1 MISMSN
7 RVLEHYRF
15 GWAFAWVNR
24 TLRSRRKKITKI
36 MALYKKFGLVSGGCS
51 LCESKNFTLVSE
63 GDRYGFDLKKQ
74 ICNECG
80 LIQTYPA
87 VSREF
92 HEEFYSYHYR
102 PLYLKSETVDYEGV
116 IKEQSDKAK
125 KYLNYFI
132 NNGLSEKLANLSII
146 EIGCSSGGTI
156 DALKTAAK
164 SVQGCDLDVEAIKF
178 AKDNFKL
185 DVEMGMYPSSLPNG
199 PRLFILSHVL
209 EHVYNPLETLK
220 EIRLLMNT
228 GDYLFIAVPGIN
240 GVAKGNYKNDL
251 RRYFHIAHVSDFT
264 SSTLANVANYAGF
277 KLANIDQ
284 EINGLFVADEVSN
297 WRKNKQ
303 DSINNIRSIEKTYK
317 GIFPHL

>member
-1 MISMSN
+1 MSN
-7 RVLEHYRF
+7 RILEHFRF
-15 GWAFAWVNR
+15 GSAFAWVNR
-24 TLRSRRKKITKI
+24 TLRSRRKKISKI

-51 LCESKNFTLVSE
+51 LCKSKNFTLISE

-74 ICNECG
+74 LCNECG

-102 PLYLKSETVDYEGV
+102 PLYLKSETVDYESV

-125 KYLNYFI
+125 KYLDYFL
-132 NNGLSEKLANLSII
+132 NNGLSEKLADLSII

-156 DALKTAAK
+156 EALKTAAK
-164 SVQGCDLDVEAIKF
+164 SVQGCDLDGEAIKF
-178 AKDNFKL
+178 AQDNFKL
-185 DVEMGMYPSSLPNG
+185 DVEVGMYPSTLPDG

-209 EHVYNPLETLK
+209 EHVFNPLEALK

-228 GDYLFIAVPGIN
+228 GDYLFIAVPGIDC
-240 GVAKGNYKNDL
+240 VAKGDYKNDL

-277 KLANIDQ
+277 KATNLDQ

>member
-1 MISMSN
+1 MSN
-7 RVLEHYRF
+7 RVLKHYRF
-15 GWAFAWVNR
+15 GSAFARINR
-24 TLRSRRKKITKI
+24 TLRSRRKKISKI
-36 MALYKKFGLVSGGCS
+36 MALYKKFGLVSEGCS
-51 LCESKNFTLVSE
+51 LCKSKNFTLISE

-74 ICNECG
+74 FCNQCG
-80 LIQTYPA
+80 LIQTYPS

-92 HEEFYSYHYR
+92 HEEFYSYYYR

-125 KYLNYFI
+125 KYLDYFF

-156 DALKTAAK
+156 EALKTAAK

-178 AKDNFKL
+178 AQDNFKL
-185 DVEMGMYPSSLPNG
+185 DVEVGMYPSSLPDG

-240 GVAKGNYKNDL
+240 GVAKGDYKNDL
-251 RRYFHIAHVSDFT
+251 RRYFHIGHVTDFT
-264 SSTLANVANYAGF
+264 RSTLANVANYAGF
-277 KLANIDQ
+277 KVTNIDQ
-284 EINGLFVADEVSN
+284 EIIGLFIADEVSN

-303 DSINNIRSIEKTYK
+303 DSINNIQSIEKTYK
-317 GIFPHL
+317 RSFPHL